1 MTDAVNEIKQT
12 LKPTFRRPY
21 LTVNLQN
28 CLAIKGLYDTGAD
41 ISCLSEKFFRQLPPH
56 HRPTKLQTEALPKFK
71 TAGGQPLKVRG
82 RYNFRVRIGTKFLQ
96 HEFYVIS
103 DLNEPLIL
111 GIDFIQKHQLWYC
124 PKNRSFAWEGQPNWG
139 QGHLKVAA
147 ATSIPPLSVAFIRAT
162 VRTEGGALPEGTLCI
177 ANIASHTHPLVTGG
191 PYLVQPDNLG
201 QITIAVKNCSP
212 VDLELERNDFIGQVE
227 NVQDCETREINPA
240 YLQAIAQQQ
249 RRLRPHQKLSE

>member
-1 MTDAVNEIKQT
+1 MMTDAVNEIKQT

-147 ATSIPPLSVAFIRAT
+147 ATSIPP
-162 VRTEGGALPEGTLCI
+162 C
-177 ANIASHTHPLVTGG
+177 
-191 PYLVQPDNLG
+191 Q
-201 QITIAVKNCSP
+201 
-212 VDLELERNDFIGQVE
+212 
-227 NVQDCETREINPA
+227 
-240 YLQAIAQQQ
+240 
-249 RRLRPHQKLSE
+249 